1 MGLNDLAQA
10 GQSDKTTTPRGSVL
24 TDARSS
30 QPVLNID
37 PDTDIGGAQHRF
49 PETNQSAIVR
59 ARSTDQVV
67 RQRAFETILANYW
80 KPVYKYIRFKWHTS
94 NEDAK
99 DLTQGFFA
107 NAFEKNHFATYDAAK
122 ASFQTFLRTCL
133 DGFIANERKAGARL
147 KRGGAFEHFQFD
159 FVSAEDEF
167 ASHAVAVNL
176 NPEEYFHREW
186 VRWMFTLALEAL
198 RRRCEESGKGIHFQ
212 LFERY
217 DLADDGA
224 ENVSYASLGR
234 EFGLEPATV
243 NNYLAA
249 VRRDFR
255 RIVIEKLREITATEE
270 EFRNEARSLLGVEVK

>member
-1 MGLNDLAQA
+1 LN
-10 GQSDKTTTPRGSVL
+10 S
-24 TDARSS
+24 
-30 QPVLNID
+30 D

-59 ARSTDQVV
+59 ARSTDQTV
-67 RQRAFETILANYW
+67 RLRAFDTILASYW
-80 KPVYKYIRFKWHTS
+80 KPVYKYVRLKWQAG

-107 NAFEKNHFATYDAAK
+107 NAFEKNHFANYDATK

-133 DGFIANERKAGARL
+133 DGFVANQRKAGARL
-147 KRGGAFEHFQFD
+147 KRGGDYEHYQLD
-159 FVSAEDEF
+159 FAGAEDEF
-167 ASHAVAVNL
+167 AAHAAALNV

-186 VRWMFTLALEAL
+186 VRWMFTLAVDEL
-198 RRRCEESGKGIHFQ
+198 RRRSEQAGKEIQFQ

-224 ENVSYASLGR
+224 ENLSYAVLGQ
-234 EFGLEPATV
+234 EFGLQPATV
-243 NNYLAA
+243 TNYLAA
-249 VRRDFR
+249 ARRDFR
-255 RIVIEKLREITATEE
+255 RIVLDKLRELTATEE